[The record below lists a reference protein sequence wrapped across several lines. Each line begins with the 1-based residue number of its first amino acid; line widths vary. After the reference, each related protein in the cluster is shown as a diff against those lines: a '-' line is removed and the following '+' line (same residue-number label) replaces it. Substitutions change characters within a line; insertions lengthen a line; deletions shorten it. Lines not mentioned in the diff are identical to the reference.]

1 MPHVLA
7 NEFAQFARE
16 KLRPAVEKVQK
27 SRRSGLFYAFLAALG
42 LFAVFVL
49 LVYFS
54 LAPFREMLD
63 DSRITYW
70 PLLILAPLAFAMVG
84 FSLVYILML
93 RSAVK
98 AFRTELIDRIAE
110 FIDPGLVHEQNRPIP
125 VAEMEASML
134 FRHLATPESGPDRFR
149 GRAGDAAVE
158 FTDLQVRIDPSK
170 KVPVL
175 SGLYLS
181 ARYPRRFAMPILSFP
196 TSLDV
201 SRSDVE
207 AEVQS
212 RGYPLAEGMVRLED
226 PANDRQVLLPSGQE
240 QSLVHFIPPS
250 VVDALERLR
259 QQHGVEVLISAL
271 GDRLHIAML
280 SANERMDLPG
290 VFEGFDF
297 GNCRLFCHNAR
308 LAMEIARDVATQ
320 PDLFV
325 REG

>member
-7 NEFAQFARE
+7 NEFAQFAKE

-42 LFAVFVL
+42 LFAVFVI

-63 DSRITYW
+63 NSQIAYW

-125 VAEMEASML
+125 VEDMEASML
-134 FRHLATPESGPDRFR
+134 FRHLAKPESGPDRFR
-149 GRAGDAAVE
+149 GRAGTAAVE
-158 FTDLQVRIDPSK
+158 FTDLQVRTAADK

-181 ARYPRRFAMPILSFP
+181 ARYPRRFAMPILSLP
-196 TSLDV
+196 TSLEI
-201 SRSDVE
+201 SRSE
-207 AEVQS
+207 AEAEM
-212 RGYPLAEGMVRLED
+212 RGHGYPLAEGMIRFED
-226 PANDRQVLLPSGQE
+226 PSDERQVLMPSGQE
-240 QSLVHFIPPS
+240 QNLGRFIPRG
-250 VVDALERLR
+250 VIDAMDRLR
-259 QQHGVEVLISAL
+259 QQQGVEVLLSAF
-271 GDRLHIAML
+271 DERLHVAML

-308 LAMEIARDVATQ
+308 LAMEIARDVAAQ
-320 PDLFV
+320 PELFV
-325 REG
+325 PEK